1 MSAQTWTVSDR
12 LDVRINNGT
21 FTLLHPLEVR
31 TEGRKV
37 LHVPIGFVT
46 DFASIPRIFRC
57 FAPKHG
63 PGLRRAAVVHDYLYR
78 TKNTGYL
85 RAQADAIYRAIM
97 RSTGASPVRRENRYF
112 WVRLL
117 GGSSYKGD
125 VR

>member
-1 MSAQTWTVSDR
+1 MTWHVSDR

-21 FTLLHPLEVR
+21 FTLLSPLVVSR
-31 TEGRKV
+31 SGTTT
-37 LHVPIGFVT
+37 LIHVPTGFVT

-78 TKNTGYL
+78 TKNTGYT
-85 RAQADAIYRAIM
+85 RAQADEIYRAIM

-125 VR
+125 TR